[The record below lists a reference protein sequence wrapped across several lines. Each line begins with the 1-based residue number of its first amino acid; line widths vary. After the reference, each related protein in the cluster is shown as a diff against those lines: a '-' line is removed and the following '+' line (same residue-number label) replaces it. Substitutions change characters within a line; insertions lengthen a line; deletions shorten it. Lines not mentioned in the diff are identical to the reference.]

1 MENFMETYPGPQH
14 NTYLDAESVPTCDIQ
29 CEPRMEHTNQLVSVG
44 TSHHVAP
51 IAFREKL
58 AFSDEQLVHSLQHL
72 CESQQVQEAVI
83 LSTCNRVEIYAV
95 PSARRS
101 AEASVIHLLEFLA
114 RYHRVGMEALKKFSY
129 SHNGLEAIQHLF
141 RVTASLDSM
150 VIGEAQILG
159 QVKSAYEDSRAAGG
173 AGTILNRLFTKAFS
187 VGKRIRTETTIAT
200 GAVSISY
207 AAVELAKKIFNTL
220 EGKTVAIIG
229 AGEMSELTAKH
240 LVANGVS
247 NVIVANR
254 TYERAVKIAEKFRG
268 TPIAYQSNLGFLI
281 DADIVISST
290 DAPQYLIT
298 PRPLA
303 DVMRK
308 RKHRYMFLIDI
319 AVPRDIDADVNH
331 IDGVFLYNIDDLEA
345 VVASNLKERRHEATR
360 AEQIVAEEAK
370 QFHAQLQIFE
380 VSPTIKALHQQ
391 FQQIVAA
398 ERAVCFDKANL
409 SDKQQAAVASMTQAI
424 VKKLLHHPVKNL
436 RQAVNDDES
445 DHGQYVHALQAL
457 FALDATDDETN
468 VEKK

>member
-1 MENFMETYPGPQH
+1 MENFMETYPGLQH
-14 NTYLDAESVPTCDIQ
+14 KTASNAEAVPTCDVR
-29 CEPRMEHTNQLVSVG
+29 CEPRTQHLNQLVSVG

-51 IAFREKL
+51 ITFREKL

-72 CESQQVQEAVI
+72 RESQQIQEAVI

-95 PSARRS
+95 PTARRS
-101 AEASVIHLLEFLA
+101 AEAAALRLLEFLS
-114 RYHRVGMEALKKFSY
+114 RYHRIGMDALKKFSY
-129 SHNGLEAIQHLF
+129 SHHGPAAIQHLF

-150 VIGEAQILG
+150 VIGESQIMG

-173 AGTILNRLFTKAFS
+173 AGAILNRLFTKAFS
-187 VGKRIRTETTIAT
+187 VGKRIRTETTIAS

-220 EGKTVAIIG
+220 ADKTVAIIG

-254 TYERAVKIAEKFRG
+254 TYERAVKIAEKFSG

-281 DADIVISST
+281 NADIVISST

-303 DVMRK
+303 DIMRK

-345 VVASNLKERRHEATR
+345 VVAANLKERRHEATR
-360 AEQIVAEEAK
+360 AEQLVAEEAK
-370 QFHAQLQIFE
+370 RFHAQLQILE

-391 FQQIVAA
+391 FQQVVEA
-398 ERAVCFDKANL
+398 ERVACFDKANL

-436 RQAVNDDES
+436 RQAVNDDEA

-457 FALDATDDETN
+457 FALDATDEM
-468 VEKK
+468 